1 MLIKFVFTDKQKHVM
16 LFSLPLINF
25 VYLQA
30 KHTFFENLQCVKSV
44 AYKSAHQENWKLFTS
59 ISIWN
64 SADRHVSVNI
74 HGWCDRLAINQGNH
88 FNRTNHLVKWR
99 LLREDFRNKLGL
111 DIQQEST
118 LCSSGG
124 VLTLSYKL
132 LGQLLTFLQSG
143 SLHMAAQ
150 VTKTL
155 KKSSSAQ
162 LFIAAFLPQ
171 KKICAKQD

>member
-1 MLIKFVFTDKQKHVM
+1 MLIKFVLTDKQKHVM

-99 LLREDFRNKLGL
+99 LLREDFGNKLGL

-118 LCSSGG
+118 VFQWGG
-124 VLTLSYKL
+124 VDA
-132 LGQLLTFLQSG
+132 FLQIAWPTVDIFAIWLPPYG
-143 SLHMAAQ
+143 CPGD
-150 VTKTL
+150 KNI

>member
-1 MLIKFVFTDKQKHVM
+1 MELIKHKNIQESQRKKTCVIQSAHLKFVLTDKQKHVM

-74 HGWCDRLAINQGNH
+74 HG
-88 FNRTNHLVKWR
+88 
-99 LLREDFRNKLGL
+99 
-111 DIQQEST
+111 
-118 LCSSGG
+118 
-124 VLTLSYKL
+124 
-132 LGQLLTFLQSG
+132 
-143 SLHMAAQ
+143 
-150 VTKTL
+150 
-155 KKSSSAQ
+155 
-162 LFIAAFLPQ
+162 
-171 KKICAKQD
+171 